1 MRAEMKEEAEGS
13 PLSPAGMVAF
23 VLAKGMWATRES
35 RVAHSGDEMDRRG
48 LGEVPAEVTAVI

>member
-1 MRAEMKEEAEGS
+1 MKEEAEGS

-48 LGEVPAEVTAVI
+48 LGEAPAEVTAVI